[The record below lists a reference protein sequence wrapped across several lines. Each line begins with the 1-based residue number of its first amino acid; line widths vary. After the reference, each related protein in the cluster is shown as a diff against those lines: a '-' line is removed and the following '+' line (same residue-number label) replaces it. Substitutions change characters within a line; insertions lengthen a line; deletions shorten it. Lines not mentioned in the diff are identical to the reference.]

1 MRMTTSD
8 LPLRL
13 ATFEWLE
20 EQSAIHGE
28 VLPWPVL
35 LAGFVH
41 EGVRVPLVSMQGIF
55 TPRAGRLPLTIRT
68 AVGGPY
74 ADAFAT
80 NGLLLY
86 KYRGTDPFHR
96 DNEGLRQAMREQA
109 PLVYLHGHR
118 EGRYHAIW
126 PIFIVGDNP
135 ATLTFTVAADEM
147 RARLPAAD
155 EVAYEDPSI
164 RRAYV
169 TATVQR
175 RIHQTAFRERV
186 LGAYGERCALCRL
199 RHRELLDAA
208 HILPDREPESEPRVP
223 NGLALC
229 KLHHAAFDNYLITV
243 APDYRV
249 RVRRDVLD
257 EEDGPMLRHGLQEM
271 HGQRIITPHRPE
283 LRPDRELLA
292 WRLERFEKR

>member
-1 MRMTTSD
+1 MRTTTSD

-28 VLPWPVL
+28 VLPWSVL

-74 ADAFAT
+74 ADAFAA

-96 DNEGLRQAMREQA
+96 DNEGLRQAMRERA

-126 PIFIVGDNP
+126 PGFIVGDSP

-164 RRAYV
+164 RRGV
-169 TATVQR
+169 TRPCGGGSTRPRSGSGCSGRTANGARSAGCATASSSTR
-175 RIHQTAFRERV
+175 RTSSPTANRR
-186 LGAYGERCALCRL
+186 ASPAC
-199 RHRELLDAA
+199 
-208 HILPDREPESEPRVP
+208 P
-223 NGLALC
+223 
-229 KLHHAAFDNYLITV
+229 TV
-243 APDYRV
+243 SPSASST
-249 RVRRDVLD
+249 
-257 EEDGPMLRHGLQEM
+257 
-271 HGQRIITPHRPE
+271 TPPSTTT
-283 LRPDRELLA
+283 
-292 WRLERFEKR
+292 

>member
-28 VLPWPVL
+28 VLPWSVL

-74 ADAFAT
+74 ADAFAA

-96 DNEGLRQAMREQA
+96 DNEGLRQAMRERA

-126 PIFIVGDNP
+126 PGFIVGDSPAGRAAPEFPDPCDAPRATCRTAASRGIFVLPP
-135 ATLTFTVAADEM
+135 ATGFRIGM
-147 RARLPAAD
+147 RW
-155 EVAYEDPSI
+155 
-164 RRAYV
+164 
-169 TATVQR
+169 R
-175 RIHQTAFRERV
+175 RITR
-186 LGAYGERCALCRL
+186 
-199 RHRELLDAA
+199 
-208 HILPDREPESEPRVP
+208 
-223 NGLALC
+223 
-229 KLHHAAFDNYLITV
+229 
-243 APDYRV
+243 
-249 RVRRDVLD
+249 
-257 EEDGPMLRHGLQEM
+257 
-271 HGQRIITPHRPE
+271 
-283 LRPDRELLA
+283 A
-292 WRLERFEKR
+292 WC